1 VCRLWKMRP
10 NLPVWRR
17 RQFAIIDVD
26 ADGRTIDSQQLLT
39 PLFTRNQIE
48 VLVGAPVDSPENYAS
63 KQVLFDTGQ
72 SGMLFKNAEIL
83 GIDLA
88 DTDAIVISHGHY
100 DHTGCVHA
108 VLNTVQKA
116 ISYLHPKPLQPK
128 FSRKGNNIRIIKQ
141 YMKDKAASKCPK
153 CGHKVQRIIGIGAG
167 VILRSSDS
175 NQAEYP
181 DRGSPACNR
190 ETPCCG
196 RDPPV
201 TKDPASLR
209 SVRKLICLS
218 RPH

>member
-1 VCRLWKMRP
+1 MRP

-72 SGMLFKNAEIL
+72 SGMLLKNAEIV

-100 DHTGCVHA
+100 DHTGCLHA
-108 VLNTVQKA
+108 VLNMVQKA
-116 ISYLHPKPLQPK
+116 ISYLHPKALQPK
-128 FSRKGNNIRIIKQ
+128 FSRKGNNIRVIKQ
-141 YMKDKAASKCPK
+141 YMKDKAVSKYPK
-153 CGHKVQRIIGIGAG
+153 CGHKVQRLIGAGAG
-167 VILRSSDS
+167 VILKSPDS
-175 NQAEYP
+175 NQAGYA

-196 RDPPV
+196 RDTPCD
-201 TKDPASLR
+201 K
-209 SVRKLICLS
+209 
-218 RPH
+218 RPCES